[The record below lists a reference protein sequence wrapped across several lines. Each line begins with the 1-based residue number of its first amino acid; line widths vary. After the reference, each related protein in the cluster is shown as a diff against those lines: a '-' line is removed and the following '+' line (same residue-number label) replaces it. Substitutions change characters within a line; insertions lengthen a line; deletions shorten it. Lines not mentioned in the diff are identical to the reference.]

1 MSMVYILIPLALVL
15 VGAAVAA
22 LFWAVDS
29 GQYDDLE
36 GADRLALEPDDEDTP
51 PGRSVP

>member
-1 MSMVYILIPLALVL
+1 MSVVLILIPLALVL
-15 VGAAVAA
+15 VAVAAAA

-36 GADRLALEPDDEDTP
+36 GAERLALDSEEAPSGE
-51 PGRSVP
+51 REVS

>member
-1 MSMVYILIPLALVL
+1 MSMVLILIPLALVL

-36 GADRLALEPDDEDTP
+36 GAERLALDTDDETAP
-51 PGRSVP
+51 PEPPAR